1 VPSYIGDGIDFGD
14 IAYFYRAGDF
24 VEFYES
30 FENPLRRWHGTVRR
44 TLMPELRLSIVVTA
58 AQLYA
63 ITPWV
68 KRAYGTKLH
77 IAMLASTPAN
87 PTRELFASPNISA
100 FAMP

>member
-1 VPSYIGDGIDFGD
+1 MPYLLS
-14 IAYFYRAGDF
+14 
-24 VEFYES
+24 
-30 FENPLRRWHGTVRR
+30 LRTADVLTVRR
-44 TLMPELRLSIVVTA
+44 TLMPELRLIIVVTA

-63 ITPWV
+63 ITPGV

>member
-1 VPSYIGDGIDFGD
+1 MPVANKVHMTIP
-14 IAYFYRAGDF
+14 
-24 VEFYES
+24 
-30 FENPLRRWHGTVRR
+30 PLSARHMHVSVRR
-44 TLMPELRLSIVVTA
+44 TLMPGLRLAIVVPA

-63 ITPWV
+63 ITPGV

-87 PTRELFASPNISA
+87 PPRGLFASPNISA